1 MAEHDVK
8 NLLTQILKKAAGAAT
23 VKFCIQG
30 VSKTNC
36 ISVELNLEVVEFD
49 GVGVEDLLLLLLGEV
64 GDQLHQQVNHLAR
77 VQTIINCIC
86 RWVIIG
92 IYDKL

>member
-8 NLLTQILKKAAGAAT
+8 NLLTQVLKEAAGAAT

-30 VSKTNC
+30 DSKTNC

-49 GVGVEDLLLLLLGEV
+49 GVGVEDLLPLLLGEV
-64 GDQLHQQVNHLAR
+64 GDQVLQQVHHLQSR
-77 VQTIINCIC
+77 QIS
-86 RWVIIG
+86 
-92 IYDKL
+92 DSK